1 MEENE
6 YLTHIAAGTDPITAL
21 AAEDGDKPPGNYGCA
36 LVFAVIVMVLVAYLL
51 W

>member
-1 MEENE
+1 MDENE

-21 AAEDGDKPPGNYGCA
+21 AAEEKPPANHGCA
-36 LVFAVIVMVLVAYLL
+36 WFFALIAMALATIYLM